1 MEKQFTMNE
10 PPQTDRM
17 RTRAEVQAAEEE
29 YFDRYWY
36 VVHRGLGAPA
46 EGEAA
51 AAAMRRKYGPSL
63 EEPVGN
69 PWLEGELRGRLAALR
84 WVLGYDWD
92 DERLTDT

>member
-1 MEKQFTMNE
+1 
-10 PPQTDRM
+10 M
-17 RTRAEVQAAEEE
+17 RTRAEAETAEEE

-46 EGEAA
+46 EGRSAA
-51 AAAMRRKYGPSL
+51 EAMRRKYGTSL

-69 PWLEGELRGRLAALR
+69 PFLEGELRGRLAALR

>member
-1 MEKQFTMNE
+1 MTTRDQNDT
-10 PPQTDRM
+10 M

-46 EGEAA
+46 EGKSAA
-51 AAAMRRKYGPSL
+51 DAMRRKYGPSL
-63 EEPVGN
+63 EEPIGN